1 MSRRGLGL
9 FLSMGLIW
17 GIPYLLIK
25 VAVGTLTPATL
36 VFLRTAIGALIILPL
51 ALRGG
56 RLRELRPHWK
66 ALSVYTL
73 AEIAVPWWLLS
84 DAEMRLSSS
93 LSGLLIAT
101 MPIVMAVL
109 AALIRIESFTMR
121 RGAGLLLGLGGVAV
135 LLAPGLSGGDLGAIL
150 EVGIVVL
157 GYAIGPLIIS
167 QKLSSLRGMDVVAV
181 TLTASALGYLPVAI
195 VEGPWRWPGLA
206 VAGAVLILGVV
217 CTGVAFLAF
226 FALINEVGPTRS
238 SLFIYLNPA
247 VAVVLGVT
255 LLHEPFSAFTLIG
268 FGLIL
273 AGSALAARRPG
284 AGAPEPADS
293 AA

>member
-1 MSRRGLGL
+1 MSRRGLVL
-9 FLSMGLIW
+9 FLAMGLIW

-25 VAVGTLTPATL
+25 IAVGALAPATL

-56 RLRELRPHWK
+56 RLRELRPYWK
-66 ALSVYTL
+66 ALSLYTL

-93 LSGLLIAT
+93 LSGVLIAT
-101 MPIVMAVL
+101 VPIVMAVL
-109 AALIRIESFTMR
+109 AALIGIESFTMR
-121 RGAGLLLGLGGVAV
+121 RGAGLVLGLGGVAV
-135 LLAPGLSGGDLGAIL
+135 LLAPGLSGGDLGAIF
-150 EVGIVVL
+150 EVGVVVL
-157 GYAIGPLIIS
+157 GYAVGPLIIS
-167 QKLSSLRGMDVVAV
+167 QKLSSLPGLDVVAV

-195 VEGPWRWPGLA
+195 VEGPWRWPGFE

-217 CTGVAFLAF
+217 CTGLAFLLF
-226 FALINEVGPTRS
+226 FALIHEVGPTRS

-255 LLHEPFSAFTLIG
+255 LLNEPFSLFTLVG

-273 AGSALAARRPG
+273 GGSALAARQPG
-284 AGAPEPADS
+284 ARAPAPADS
-293 AA
+293 VA